1 MALTL
6 VKAAL
11 LKLSIGRHA
20 RAKKIAKNI
29 LDH

>member
-6 VKAAL
+6 AKAEL

-20 RAKKIAKNI
+20 RAKKAAKNI
-29 LDH
+29 LKH